1 MSKDKELDDKLRE
14 IDKEFPD
21 PAHRY
26 LRKIIEINYFYT
38 DKRIKLSD
46 KYNMI
51 NWWVLFAYV
60 TLLHFA
66 LVFIK

>member
-1 MSKDKELDDKLRE
+1 MNKDKTLDDKLRE
-14 IDKEFPD
+14 IDKEISD

-26 LRKIIEINYFYT
+26 LRKIIEINDFYT
-38 DKRIKLSD
+38 NERIKISD

-60 TLLHFA
+60 TLLNFA

>member
-1 MSKDKELDDKLRE
+1 MNKDKTLDDKLRE
-14 IDKEFPD
+14 IDKKISD
-21 PAHRY
+21 PAHCY
-26 LRKIIEINYFYT
+26 LRKIIEINDFYT
-38 DKRIKLSD
+38 NERIKISD

>member
-1 MSKDKELDDKLRE
+1 MSKDKTLDDKLRE
-14 IDKEFPD
+14 IDKEISD

-26 LRKIIEINYFYT
+26 LRKIIEINHFYT
-38 DKRIKLSD
+38 NERIKLSD

-51 NWWVLFAYV
+51 NWWLLFAYV
-60 TLLHFA
+60 TILNFA

>member
-1 MSKDKELDDKLRE
+1 MNKDKTLDDKLRE
-14 IDKEFPD
+14 IDKEISD

-26 LRKIIEINYFYT
+26 LRKIIEINDFYT
-38 DKRIKLSD
+38 NERIKISD

>member
-1 MSKDKELDDKLRE
+1 MSKDKILDDKLRE
-14 IDKEFPD
+14 IDKKIPD

-26 LRKIIEINYFYT
+26 LRKIIEINDFYT
-38 DKRIKLSD
+38 NERIKLSD

-51 NWWVLFAYV
+51 NWWLLFAYV

>member
-1 MSKDKELDDKLRE
+1 MSKDKTLDDKLRE
-14 IDKEFPD
+14 IDKEISD

-26 LRKIIEINYFYT
+26 LRKIIEINDFYT
-38 DKRIKLSD
+38 NERIKISD